1 MREFHNQMSELWID
15 LTKLILL
22 IIEYLIYSVV
32 FIFWFIYLID
42 AVKRK
47 RIYYK
52 RTLRCLQREDDL
64 HQQTLA
70 YNAETELVK
79 YSFLFFMNL
88 IEWVAC
94 TYKSIYNV
102 VYTVSGFN
110 SMNTST
116 DLEYLTHKNAIIIE
130 HFRLNFPSI
139 DILCMILSITLIGS
153 LCMYL
158 SARYAHKSW
167 IKSNSIPY
175 WICFFVL
182 SSILTQFLI
191 SICYTSVIG
200 VWCESL
206 LVALS
211 MIFAWKQYRKLNMV
225 MNWTIVD
232 LQIEGRK
239 RLLLKQIRTKRIFN
253 RTITVTWIALF
264 FVLAYQITH
273 SILQTFLVL
282 FPTKYD
288 SFLFLPL
295 SCVISHIS
303 TNGYDNSI
311 INYIGI
317 SLEIIGTFIFFIPY
331 TCCGLVTMC
340 VTLWR
345 LCKGTTGYRT
355 HFHNQLYAPLIS

>member
-1 MREFHNQMSELWID
+1 MSELWIA
-15 LTKLILL
+15 LTIFILL
-22 IIEYLIYSVV
+22 MIVYLIYSVV
-32 FIFWFIYLID
+32 FIFWSIYLID

-47 RIYYK
+47 IIYYK
-52 RTLRCLQREDDL
+52 RTLKCLQREEDL

-70 YNAETELVK
+70 YNAKTELVK
-79 YSFLFFMNL
+79 YSFLFAINF

-94 TYKSIYNV
+94 TYKSIYHV
-102 VYTVSGFN
+102 VYIVSGFN
-110 SMNTST
+110 SNAST
-116 DLEYLTHKNAIIIE
+116 DLEYLTYKSGTIIE

-139 DILCMILSITLIGS
+139 DILCVILSITLIGS

-158 SARYAHKSW
+158 SARYARKSW

-175 WICFFVL
+175 WICFFFL

-206 LVALS
+206 LLTLS
-211 MIFAWKQYRKLNMV
+211 IIFAWKQYRKLNMV
-225 MNWTIVD
+225 MNWMIVD

-253 RTITVTWIALF
+253 RTFTVIWIALF
-264 FVLAYQITH
+264 FVLAYQIIH
-273 SILQTFLVL
+273 SISQTTLVL
-282 FPTKYD
+282 LPTKYD

-295 SCVISHIS
+295 SCVISQIS
-303 TNGYDNSI
+303 TNVNNNRI
-311 INYIGI
+311 INFIEI
-317 SLEIIGTFIFFIPY
+317 SLGIIGAFIFFIPY
-331 TCCGLVTMC
+331 TCCGYVTMY

>member
-1 MREFHNQMSELWID
+1 MSELWIA
-15 LTKLILL
+15 LTIFILL
-22 IIEYLIYSVV
+22 MIVYLIYSLV

-70 YNAETELVK
+70 YNARTELVK
-79 YSFLFFMNL
+79 YSFLFSINF
-88 IEWVAC
+88 IEWFAC
-94 TYKSIYNV
+94 TYKSIYHV
-102 VYTVSGFN
+102 VYIVSGFK
-110 SMNTST
+110 SMNTT
-116 DLEYLTHKNAIIIE
+116 DSEYLTHKNVIIIE
-130 HFRLNFPSI
+130 HFRVNFPSI
-139 DILCMILSITLIGS
+139 DIICFVLSMVLIGS

-182 SSILTQFLI
+182 SSILTQFLV
-191 SICYTSVIG
+191 SICYTSIIG

-206 LVALS
+206 LVTLS

-232 LQIEGRK
+232 LQIECRK
-239 RLLLKQIRTKRIFN
+239 RLLSKQIRTKRIFN
-253 RTITVTWIALF
+253 RTFTVIWIAVF
-264 FVLAYQITH
+264 FMLAYQITH
-273 SILQTFLVL
+273 SISQTFIVL

-295 SCVISHIS
+295 SCVISYIS
-303 TNGYDNSI
+303 THDYDNSI
-311 INYIGI
+311 INYIEI
-317 SLEIIGTFIFFIPY
+317 SLGTIGTSIFFIPY
-331 TCCGLVTMC
+331 TCCGLVTMYI
-340 VTLWR
+340 TLWR